1 MSFKSRTFHP
11 LQREYGLDN
20 SGGYKQQ
27 FLKNMER
34 EVDRGRMQP
43 FEYHKRKAEMMES
56 LAFGIDDGKTKT
68 SGKNAE
74 IVHNSDHTF

>member
-1 MSFKSRTFHP
+1 
-11 LQREYGLDN
+11 
-20 SGGYKQQ
+20 
-27 FLKNMER
+27 MER

-43 FEYHKRKAEMMES
+43 FEYHKRKADLMEC

-74 IVHNSDHTF
+74 IVYN

>member
-1 MSFKSRTFHP
+1 
-11 LQREYGLDN
+11 
-20 SGGYKQQ
+20 
-27 FLKNMER
+27 MER

-43 FEYHKRKAEMMES
+43 FEYHKRKADLMEC

-74 IVHNSDHTF
+74 IIQLRLYFLDLGCSDQTCF